1 MREGFETR
9 GLDAGWKGE
18 PDMATDR
25 TKRTERTERF
35 ETHLGDLATIDRVAR
50 VQGLHRHGDQLREA
64 LDADQFEVHYQPV
77 VSLPGH
83 RLVAVEALVRWAHP
97 ERGLVPPVEF
107 IPAAEQSGF
116 IVELGQ
122 WVLETACTQVR
133 AWQLSVPALAD
144 LRVAVNLSARQMT
157 PSLPRQVKAVLER
170 SGLHAECLDLEITES
185 VVMSDL
191 EPSLAVLDQLA
202 ALGVGLSI
210 DDFGTGFSSLAYL
223 KWLPVSTLKIDRSF
237 VEDLND
243 DPREVSIVAAII
255 ALAAALG
262 FNQIAEGVET
272 EAQLQQLEALG
283 CAQAQGYLFSRPLPP
298 ATFLAGTEDLLETWV
313 NRDDADTASPVQVVV
328 CDDDPSI
335 RRLYRRALTS
345 LNAQAIEVED
355 AASCI
360 TALSA
365 GPIDLVILDVELP
378 GRTGLDALDEIRQLS
393 PDTQVVVVSG
403 LVTADVAAAALESG
417 AAACISK
424 MQFLPVVRQ
433 MVDRCRP

>member
-1 MREGFETR
+1 MTTNPRS
-9 GLDAGWKGE
+9 
-18 PDMATDR
+18 R
-25 TKRTERTERF
+25 TARF
-35 ETHLGDLATIDRVAR
+35 ETHLGDLATIDRVHQ
-50 VQGLHRHGDQLREA
+50 VQRLYRPGDELRKA
-64 LDADQFEVHYQPV
+64 LEADQFEVHYQPV

-122 WVLETACTQVR
+122 WVLETACAQVR

-157 PSLPRQVKAVLER
+157 PSLPAQVKDVLDR
-170 SGLHAECLDLEITES
+170 SGLAAECLDLEITES

-191 EPSLAVLDQLA
+191 EGSLVVLDELAV
-202 ALGVGLSI
+202 LGVGLSI

-223 KWLPVSTLKIDRSF
+223 KRLPLTTLKIDRCF

-243 DPREVSIVAAII
+243 DPREVSIVGAII

-262 FNQIAEGVET
+262 LTQIAEGVET
-272 EAQLQQLEALG
+272 EAQLQQVEALG
-283 CAQAQGYLFSRPLPP
+283 CAQAQGYLFSRPLPA
-298 ATFLAGTEDLLETWV
+298 ATFLAGAEDLVETWV
-313 NRDDADTASPVQVVV
+313 NRDDADTASPVQVIV

-345 LNAQAIEVED
+345 LHAQVIEVGD
-355 AASCI
+355 TTACIAAL
-360 TALSA
+360 TAA
-365 GPIDLVILDVELP
+365 RIDLVILDVELP
-378 GRTGLDALDEIRQLS
+378 GRTGLDALGEILELS
-393 PDTQVVVVSG
+393 PDTKVVVVSG
-403 LVTADVAAAALESG
+403 LVTADVASAALEAG

-433 MVDRCRP
+433 MVEGCRP